1 MTQHLDEK
9 YKRIY
14 AHEENFAY
22 TLAKNIVKKPDISV
36 WMILLPVLFVHHI
49 YRVNQYKAGVKSFAE
64 GILLSKKKA
73 LDKTYK
79 EISYGKQ
86 LSYGIKDYFPDVD
99 LTAEQDKKLAQKQL
113 AVLHILEA
121 HYSALMHAEGESLPA
136 MLRNTYGDANEY
148 RDYFNRLTA
157 AEKEINRHLR
167 EHVHTSE
174 AAGGIIKAIE
184 QHSER
189 LREEETAFFFG

>member
-1 MTQHLDEK
+1 MTLRLDEK
-9 YKRIY
+9 YERIY

-22 TLAKNIVKKPDISV
+22 ALAKNIVKKPDMSV
-36 WMILLPVLFVHHI
+36 WMILLPILFVHHV

-64 GILLSKKKA
+64 GILSSRKKA

-99 LTAEQDKKLAQKQL
+99 LTAQQDKALAEKQL
-113 AVLHILEA
+113 VVLRIMET
-121 HYSALMHAEGESLPA
+121 HYNALLQAEGENLQA
-136 MLRNTYGDANEY
+136 ILRKAYGSAGQY
-148 RDYFNRLTA
+148 RNYFKKLTA

-167 EHVHTSE
+167 EHVHTGE
-174 AAGGIIKAIE
+174 DARAVIKAIE

-189 LREEETAFFFG
+189 LREEKVKYFF